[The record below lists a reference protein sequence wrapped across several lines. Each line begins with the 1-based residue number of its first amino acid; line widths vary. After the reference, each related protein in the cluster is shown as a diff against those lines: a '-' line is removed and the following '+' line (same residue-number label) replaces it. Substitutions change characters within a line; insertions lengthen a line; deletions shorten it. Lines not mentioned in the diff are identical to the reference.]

1 MIDPPPASGVA
12 GRRLKVAYLVPPSP
26 HFAGI
31 ERVTHDLASA
41 LAEQANVPADVTV
54 LYFTD
59 YPETREAPYRR
70 IVMAG
75 NRVRQVP
82 RALHSVAARENFDV
96 IVIPQFE
103 IAILCLAYNRLHGR
117 RDRIVL
123 HLHGNPDIERA
134 TSVKARLLFTVFGLA
149 PRLFAGIIAVSPALG
164 RATERMLGGGRVDY
178 LPNPVRQLQPAVR
191 TDDAATR
198 ARFVSIGRLAR
209 QKGHDIAIRA
219 MRTVVDAHPEARL
232 TILGEGEE
240 RPALE
245 ALIAQLGLAGHV
257 HLQGVVAD
265 PTAALARAGT
275 FVIASRWEG
284 FGVVIVE
291 ALSAGLPVIAARCD
305 FGPEDILTAPL
316 LGTLVAP
323 EDPAALAAAMISRI
337 NDPASGGPDERI
349 AHAARYARAA
359 VVGEHARYLA
369 HMVRA

>member
-1 MIDPPPASGVA
+1 VIDPHPPFGVA
-12 GRRLKVAYLVPPSP
+12 GRRLKVAYLVPPSL

-41 LAEQANVPADVTV
+41 LAEQADVPADVTV

-59 YPETREAPYRR
+59 YSETREAPYRR

-75 NRVRQVP
+75 DRVRQVP
-82 RALHSVAARENFDV
+82 RALHAVAARENFDV

-149 PRLFAGIIAVSPALG
+149 PRLFAGIVAVSPTLA
-164 RATERMLGGGRVDY
+164 RATERMLGGARVDY
-178 LPNPVRQLQPAVR
+178 LPNPVRQLQPSVR

-240 RPALE
+240 RLALE
-245 ALIAQLGLAGHV
+245 ALIAQLDLAGHV

-265 PTAALARAGT
+265 PTVALARAGT

-305 FGPEDILTAPL
+305 FGPEDILTTPV
-316 LGTLVAP
+316 LGTLVPP
-323 EDPAALAAAMISRI
+323 EDPAALAAAMIRRI
-337 NDPASGGPDERI
+337 DDPAPGRPDERI

-359 VVGEHARYLA
+359 VVDEHARYLA
-369 HMVRA
+369 YIVRA